1 MQLAQTISEVI
12 LGGFN
17 KHYKLFQEI
26 TAQAKSRFE
35 MADWPAVHR
44 ASSDRISFYDKRVS
58 ETIEALETRID
69 VSELDEQLWL
79 QVKEYHLEQLRFHP
93 QAELAETFYNS
104 VFCRLFHRDYFNNSL
119 IFVETTLASEIP
131 VPKESVYLSLFPSV
145 EGLRKSIKNMLL
157 SFEFSIPFVDMDKD
171 IEAIL
176 DAFRSQTDYGDY
188 KAHQLRFDV
197 LKSVFYRNKAAYL
210 VGRVVSSD
218 GTRPFIIP
226 ILNNE
231 NGQIYIDTILTEKDH
246 VSVIF
251 GFSRA
256 YFMVEATAPSA
267 LVHFL
272 RDLLPHKT
280 LAELYSCIG
289 FHKQGKTEFYRELLD
304 HLDNSDDKF
313 GVAPGIK
320 GMVMEVF
327 TLPSFPYVFKVIKD
341 KFAPSKEFTRK
352 TVKDRY
358 FLVKKHD
365 RVGRMADTLEYSD
378 VALPRYRISDELFEQ
393 LQQTIPSSME
403 IENDKVIIKH
413 LYIERRMIPL
423 NMYLETANEEETEH
437 VIKDYGKAL
446 KEMIAVNIFPGDM
459 LLKNFGVTRHK
470 RIVFYDYDEVQYLL
484 DMNFRKI
491 PKPRTFEDEF
501 SAEPFYSVSP
511 GDVFPEQILT
521 FVTTQPKIKQLFL
534 KHHSD
539 LLEADYW
546 KGKQAAVREGRYDD
560 IFPYPRSLRFKL
572 YDEEAVL
579 A

>member
-131 VPKESVYLSLFPSV
+131 LPKESVYLSLFPSV

-413 LYIERRMIPL
+413 LYIERKMTPL
-423 NMYLETANEEETEH
+423 NLYLDQENLTEEEIRNAIEDLGNA
-437 VIKDYGKAL
+437 IKQ
-446 KEMIAVNIFPGDM
+446 IASANIFPGDM
-459 LLKNFGVTRHK
+459 LHKNFGITRHG
-470 RIVFYDYDEVQYLL
+470 RVIFYDYDEICY
-484 DMNFRKI
+484 MSERNFRAL
-491 PKPRTFEDEF
+491 PKSDDPYAMDTM
-501 SAEPFYSVSP
+501 SVAP
-511 GDVFPEQILT
+511 DDVFPEQFEHFIVGKKHL
-521 FVTTQPKIKQLFL
+521 KQVFKEL
-534 KHHSD
+534 HS
-539 LLEADYW
+539 EIFTPEYW
-546 KGKQAAVREGRYDD
+546 KGIQAQMAKGD
-560 IFPYPRSLRFKL
+560 IIHITPYPESQRFKR
-572 YDEEAVL
+572 E
-579 A
+579 